1 MPCKGIEGL
10 SLRAQ
15 PHRGLSEEKESGFSS
30 VLGGRGGAQNQRQ
43 AQLTAVWLWKPPC
56 WSLGYAPAA
65 ALQCTSL
72 PGKSATMETAICGP
86 SGKMGNFAEPRS
98 VLGSHHLRSCVHVSV
113 CAMCVVWLH
122 IWHQCKWLQKPEEG
136 VRSSRTRVIGSC

>member
-15 PHRGLSEEKESGFSS
+15 PHRGLSEQKESGFSS
-30 VLGGRGGAQNQRQ
+30 VLGGRGGAQNQRP

-72 PGKSATMETAICGP
+72 PGKSATVETAICGP

-98 VLGSHHLRSCVHVSV
+98 VLGSHHLRSCVHV
-113 CAMCVVWLH
+113 CVLCVWYNC
-122 IWHQCKWLQKPEEG
+122 IYDISANGC
-136 VRSSRTRVIGSC
+136 RSQRKVSDLLELESGSC